1 MNSRR
6 PRRNRKSEAVR
17 NLVEETQVSVKDLIF
32 PLFLVE
38 GSGQQSEVAS
48 MPGIYRRSVD
58 GT

>member
-32 PLFLVE
+32 ALFLVE
-38 GSGQQSEVAS
+38 GRDQESEVA
-48 MPGIYRRSVD
+48 
-58 GT
+58 